1 MNHNFYRNLMLIK
14 FPAKTRYLFNIV
26 LPFVLLF
33 QGTLPTIGKQIY
45 IQTNFGELIYD
56 KCKDPGHSHPPLSQ
70 RETSNDPEKFVN
82 LDLNN
87 SFYIN
92 NPPKFFNISGEN
104 NYKKSTPLPEL
115 SLAQFPPARGPPY
128 FEV

>member
-1 MNHNFYRNLMLIK
+1 MLMKLL
-14 FPAKTRYLFNIV
+14 PKTRYLFNIV

-33 QGTLPTIGKQIY
+33 QGTLPTIEKQIN

-56 KCKDPGHSHPPLSQ
+56 KCNDQEHSHPPLSQ
-70 RETSNDPEKFVN
+70 RETSNQTVKFVN
-82 LDLNN
+82 SVLNN
-87 SFYIN
+87 LFFIN

-104 NYKKSTPLPEL
+104 NFNKSTTSLEL
-115 SLAQFPPARGPPY
+115 SLAKLPPARGPPF

>member
-1 MNHNFYRNLMLIK
+1 MSIK
-14 FPAKTRYLFNIV
+14 FPSKTKYFLKLV

-33 QGTLPTIGKQIY
+33 QWTLPTIEKKRNIN
-45 IQTNFGELIYD
+45 TNFADITFE
-56 KCKDPGHSHPPLSQ
+56 KCNDPEHSHPPLSQ

-87 SFYIN
+87 YFFIN
-92 NPPKFFNISGEN
+92 NPPKFFKISGEN
-104 NYKKSTPLPEL
+104 KFKIFTTLPEL
-115 SLAQFPPARGPPY
+115 LSTQFAPARGPPY

>member
-1 MNHNFYRNLMLIK
+1 MKLL
-14 FPAKTRYLFNIV
+14 PKTRYLFNIV

-33 QGTLPTIGKQIY
+33 QGTLPTIEKQIN

-56 KCKDPGHSHPPLSQ
+56 KCKDPEHSHPPLSQ
-70 RETSNDPEKFVN
+70 RETSNDPKTFVN

-87 SFYIN
+87 YFFIN
-92 NPPKFFNISGEN
+92 NPPKFFKISGEN
-104 NYKKSTPLPEL
+104 KFKIFTTLPEL
-115 SLAQFPPARGPPY
+115 LSTQFAPARGPPY

>member
-1 MNHNFYRNLMLIK
+1 MNHNFYRNLMLIN

-33 QGTLPTIGKQIY
+33 QGTLPTIGKQKY

-56 KCKDPGHSHPPLSQ
+56 KCKDPEHSHPPLSQ
-70 RETSNDPEKFVN
+70 RETSNNPEKFVN

-87 SFYIN
+87 SFFIN
-92 NPPKFFNISGEN
+92 EPLKLFYISGEK
-104 NYKKSTPLPEL
+104 YFEIIVTSLPLL
-115 SLAQFPPARGPPY
+115 LAQLPPARAPPF

>member
-1 MNHNFYRNLMLIK
+1 MK
-14 FPAKTRYLFNIV
+14 FLPKTRYFFNIV

-33 QGTLPTIGKQIY
+33 QWSLPTIEKGIY
-45 IQTNFGELIYD
+45 IKTNFGELIND
-56 KCKDPGHSHPPLSQ
+56 NCKDQEHSHPPLSQ

-87 SFYIN
+87 SFFIN
-92 NPPKFFNISGEN
+92 NPPKFFKISGEN
-104 NYKKSTPLPEL
+104 KFKIFTTLPEL
-115 SLAQFPPARGPPY
+115 LSTQFAPARGPPY

>member
-1 MNHNFYRNLMLIK
+1 MLIK

-33 QGTLPTIGKQIY
+33 QGTLPTIEKQIY

-56 KCKDPGHSHPPLSQ
+56 KCKDPEHSHPPLSQ

-87 SFYIN
+87 SFFVN
-92 NPPKFFNISGEN
+92 NPPKFFNISGKN
-104 NYKKSTPLPEL
+104 KFKIFTTLPEL
-115 SLAQFPPARGPPY
+115 LSTQFAPARGPPY

>member
-1 MNHNFYRNLMLIK
+1 MLMK
-14 FPAKTRYLFNIV
+14 FLPKTRYLFNIL

-33 QGTLPTIGKQIY
+33 QGILPTIEK
-45 IQTNFGELIYD
+45 QTNIITNFEELIYD
-56 KCKDPGHSHPPLSQ
+56 KCKDPEHSHPPLSQ
-70 RETSNDPEKFVN
+70 RETSNGPETFVN

-87 SFYIN
+87 SFFIN

-104 NYKKSTPLPEL
+104 KFKTFTPLPDFF
-115 SLAQFPPARGPPY
+115 SAKFPPVRGPPY

>member
-1 MNHNFYRNLMLIK
+1 MLMKLL
-14 FPAKTRYLFNIV
+14 PKTRYLFNIV

-33 QGTLPTIGKQIY
+33 QGTLPTIEKQIN

-56 KCKDPGHSHPPLSQ
+56 TCKDPEHSHPPLSQ
-70 RETSNDPEKFVN
+70 KETSNEPVKFVN
-82 LDLNN
+82 SDLNN
-87 SFYIN
+87 LSFIN
-92 NPPKFFNISGEN
+92 KPPKFFNISGGN

>member
-1 MNHNFYRNLMLIK
+1 MK
-14 FPAKTRYLFNIV
+14 FLTKTKYFFNIV

-33 QGTLPTIGKQIY
+33 QWILPTIEKKLY
-45 IQTNFGELIYD
+45 IQTNYGELIYD
-56 KCKDPGHSHPPLSQ
+56 KCKDQEHSHPPLSQ
-70 RETSNDPEKFVN
+70 RETSNNPEKFVN

-87 SFYIN
+87 SFFIN

-104 NYKKSTPLPEL
+104 KFKIFTPLQEL
-115 SLAQFPPARGPPY
+115 LSAQFPPARGPPY

>member
-1 MNHNFYRNLMLIK
+1 MLIK
-14 FPAKTRYLFNIV
+14 FHAKTKYLFNIV

-33 QGTLPTIGKQIY
+33 QGTLPTIEKQIN

-56 KCKDPGHSHPPLSQ
+56 KCKDPEHSHPPLSQ

-87 SFYIN
+87 PFFITEPLKIFYISDE
-92 NPPKFFNISGEN
+92 KYFE
-104 NYKKSTPLPEL
+104 KSITSP
-115 SLAQFPPARGPPY
+115 SLFLNQLHPARSPPF

>member
-1 MNHNFYRNLMLIK
+1 MK
-14 FPAKTRYLFNIV
+14 FLPKTRYFFNIV

-33 QGTLPTIGKQIY
+33 QWTLPTIEKKRN

-56 KCKDPGHSHPPLSQ
+56 KCNDQEHSHPPLSQ
-70 RETSNDPEKFVN
+70 RETSNQTVKFVN
-82 LDLNN
+82 SDLNN
-87 SFYIN
+87 LFFIN
-92 NPPKFFNISGEN
+92 KPPKFFNISGEN
-104 NYKKSTPLPEL
+104 NFNKSNPLPEL